1 MSPHE
6 GPARARRAP
15 VPRDPRRDVLREL
28 GRAVRARAAV
38 RDVLG
43 RDVGRPRGRHHG
55 RRLPPRRARSLAGGG
70 RPAMNVSLLIIVVFL
85 GVAVG
90 LALMSRRGRDMDLEQ
105 WTAGGRGFGTIF
117 VFLLMAGEIYST
129 FTFLGGAGLVYGSG
143 GAAYYILGYG
153 TLAYILSYWLL
164 PAVWRYATPRRLLSQ
179 ADVFVSKYDS
189 RTLGVVV
196 SLVAVA
202 AMIPYL
208 ALQLK
213 GLGIIVSQTSG
224 GSISSTAAV
233 WIGAVVLSL
242 YVVASGI
249 HGSAWTAAIKDI
261 LTLSVVVFIG
271 LSLPIHYFG
280 SIGAMFHSVQHSKP
294 GFAAL
299 TGDQLTPVWFS
310 STVLLTALGFYMWP
324 HTFGSAL
331 TARNEDVFRRNAIF
345 MPLYQLLIA
354 FVLLVGFVAVLRLPG
369 LPADSSDLALLGIAQ
384 RAFPDWFVGLIGAAG
399 MLCALVPGSMLLIVS
414 ATTVARNIYRGVNPG
429 VSDATVTTVTKLLVP
444 VIALGAVA
452 FVFAGG
458 QTIVT
463 LLLLGYALVT
473 QLFPALVLSLVRPGW
488 VTRHGAIAGIVVG
501 VGVVA
506 GMTFSGATPGSST
519 TVDSLIGGLPPF
531 LADLNLGVVALA
543 VNFVVMVAVSAA
555 TRGAAPAPDEDE
567 REARFTRGA
576 ARPDRAPAART

>member
-1 MSPHE
+1 
-6 GPARARRAP
+6 
-15 VPRDPRRDVLREL
+15 
-28 GRAVRARAAV
+28 
-38 RDVLG
+38 
-43 RDVGRPRGRHHG
+43 
-55 RRLPPRRARSLAGGG
+55 
-70 RPAMNVSLLIIVVFL
+70 MNVALLIIVAFL
-85 GVAVG
+85 ALAVG
-90 LALMSRRGRDMDLEQ
+90 LALLARRGRDMDLEQ
-105 WTAGGRGFGTIF
+105 WTAGGRGFGAIF

-164 PAVWRYATPRRLLSQ
+164 PAVWRYCTPRKLLSQ
-179 ADVFVSKYDS
+179 ADFFVAKYDS
-189 RTLGVVV
+189 RSLGVIV
-196 SLVAVA
+196 SVVAVA

-213 GLGIIVSQTSG
+213 GLGIIVSSTSSG
-224 GSISSTAAV
+224 TISATAAV
-233 WIGAVVLSL
+233 WIGALVLSL

-249 HGSAWTAAIKDI
+249 HGSAWTAAIKDV

-271 LSLPIHYFG
+271 LYLPIHYFG
-280 SIGAMFHSVQHSKP
+280 SIGAMFHQVQDAKP

-299 TGDQLTPVWFS
+299 KGDQLSPVWFS

-369 LPADSSDLALLGIAQ
+369 LGESETDLALLGISQ
-384 RAFPDWFVGLIGAAG
+384 RAFPDWFVGLIGSAG
-399 MLCALVPGSMLLIVS
+399 MLCALVPGSMLLIAS
-414 ATTVARNIYRGVNPG
+414 ATIVARNVYRGLNPHA
-429 VSDATVTTVTKLLVP
+429 SDATVTTLTKLLVP
-444 VIALGAVA
+444 VVALGAVA

-473 QLFPALVLSLVRPGW
+473 QLFPALLWSLVRPGF
-488 VTRHGAIAGIVVG
+488 VTRPGAIAGIVVG

-506 GMTFSGATPGSST
+506 AMTFSGATPGSST
-519 TVDSLIGGLPPF
+519 TLDALVGGLPAS
-531 LADLNLGVVALA
+531 LADLNLGVVALG
-543 VNFVVMVAVSAA
+543 VNVVVTAAVSAGTCGSA
-555 TRGAAPAPDEDE
+555 PVDDRPVAADEP
-567 REARFTRGA
+567 RF
-576 ARPDRAPAART
+576 ARTGEPARQRVRQA